1 MTNPTTEI
9 AIVNNTGSSQA
20 YAYVT
25 GLDLNQNNAP
35 LFMQSDGKTVY
46 RPASP
51 SEPQSALAA
60 DIAIPLG
67 AAGATTS
74 VTIPQIAGGRIW
86 FSVGATQLTFLLNP
100 GPAVVEPSVTNDKDP
115 NYNLQWGFCEFT
127 YNQQQLFV
135 NISYVDFVSPLPIAL
150 QLTNTSGD
158 VQTVQGLPKGGLDT
172 VCDGL
177 VQQNAADGAGWD
189 KLIVKGPDGANLRAL
204 SPNSGRVADAT
215 LFDGYFDD
223 YVNQVWAKYA
233 SSDLT
238 INTQASW
245 GDVAGRVDS
254 GTGLLTFAGVG
265 TFAKPS
271 AGDIF
276 SCSTGP
282 FGGYPNPD
290 TADEMGALGA
300 RIAAALNRSTLL
312 ANGRQPDGERVA
324 SYYSASPTNHYA
336 RVCHAA
342 NLDGRGYAFPYDDVV
357 PDGGTAG
364 PDQAGTV
371 FDADPRLLTVTVGGP
386 AGGNGGNEP
395 ANGGGSRKERDGGSG
410 GGGGGGEKKP
420 DAGNGGKDKN
430 KKTTSGFLDTLKSW
444 LGALKKLLHI
454 K

>member
-35 LFMQSDGKTVY
+35 LFMESDGKTVY

-51 SEPQSALAA
+51 SEPQSELAA

-100 GPAVVEPSVTNDKDP
+100 GPAVVEPSVTNAKDP
-115 NYNLQWGFCEFT
+115 NYNLPWGFCEFT

-150 QLTNTSGD
+150 QLTNTSGA

-189 KLIVKGPDGANLRAL
+189 KLVVKGPDGANLRAL

-215 LFDGYFDD
+215 LFDGYFDA
-223 YVNQVWAKYA
+223 YVDQVWSKYA
-233 SSDLT
+233 SADLT

-245 GDVAGRVDS
+245 GNVTGRVDND
-254 GTGLLTFAGVG
+254 LLTFANVG

-282 FGGYPNPD
+282 FGGYPD
-290 TADEMGALGA
+290 QATADEMGALGA
-300 RIAAALNRSTLL
+300 RIAAAFNRSTLL
-312 ANGRQPDGERVA
+312 TNDQQPDGEKVA
-324 SYYSASPTNHYA
+324 SYYTASPTNHYA

-357 PDGGTAG
+357 PDGDAG

-371 FDADPRLLTVTVGGP
+371 FDADPQLLTVTVGGP
-386 AGGNGGNEP
+386 S
-395 ANGGGSRKERDGGSG
+395 GSSD
-410 GGGGGGEKKP
+410 GGGETGKKP
-420 DAGNGGKDKN
+420 DAGNGDKDKG
-430 KKTTSGFLDTLKSW
+430 KKTKTPASGSGFLDTLKSW

>member
-1 MTNPTTEI
+1 MTNPTTDI

-20 YAYVT
+20 YAYIT
-25 GLDLNQNNAP
+25 GLDLNQNNVP

-67 AAGATTS
+67 EVGATTT

-86 FSVGATQLTFLLNP
+86 FSVGETRLTFLLNP

-115 NYNLQWGFCEFT
+115 NYNLVWGFCEFT

-150 QLTNTSGD
+150 QLTNTAGD
-158 VQTVQGLPKGGLDT
+158 VQTVQGLPKDGLDI

-177 VQQNAADGAGWD
+177 VRQNAADGAGWD
-189 KLIVKGPDGANLRAL
+189 RLVVKGPDGRNLRAL
-204 SPNSGRVADAT
+204 SPNSARVADAS
-215 LFDGYFDD
+215 LFDGYYSS
-223 YVNQVWAKYA
+223 YVDQVWAKYA
-233 SSDLT
+233 GADLT

-245 GDVAGRVDS
+245 GDVTGRVS
-254 GTGLLTFAGVG
+254 GDVLTFDGAG

-282 FGGYPNPD
+282 FGGYPAD

-300 RIAAALNRSTLL
+300 RLAAAFNRSTLL
-312 ANGRQPDGERVA
+312 ANDRQPDGERVA
-324 SYYSASPTNHYA
+324 SYYAASPTNHYA
-336 RVCHAA
+336 RICHAA

-357 PDGGTAG
+357 PDGDAG

-371 FDADPRLLTVTVGGP
+371 FDGSPRLLTVTVGGP
-386 AGGNGGNEP
+386 SGGGGGSNGP
-395 ANGGGSRKERDGGSG
+395 ANGGGGKER
-410 GGGGGGEKKP
+410 
-420 DAGNGGKDKN
+420 
-430 KKTTSGFLDTLKSW
+430 
-444 LGALKKLLHI
+444 GAPFSILPSY
-454 K
+454 

>member
-25 GLDLNQNNAP
+25 GLDLNNNNAP

-60 DIAIPLG
+60 DIAISLG
-67 AAGATTS
+67 APGATTS

-86 FSVGATQLTFLLNP
+86 FSTGATQLTFLLNP
-100 GPAVVEPSVTNDKDP
+100 GPAVVEPSVTNKEDP

-150 QLTNTSGD
+150 QLTNTSGAT
-158 VQTVQGLPKGGLDT
+158 QTVQGLPKGGLDT
-172 VCDGL
+172 ICNGL
-177 VQQNAADGAGWD
+177 IQQNAADGAGWD
-189 KLIVKGPDGANLRAL
+189 KLVVKAPDGTTNLRAL
-204 SPNSGRVADAT
+204 SPNSGRVADAN
-215 LFDGYFDD
+215 LFNGYYDD

-233 SSDLT
+233 SADLT

-245 GDVAGRVDS
+245 GNVAGRVS
-254 GTGLLTFAGVG
+254 GDLLTFDGAG

-282 FGGYPNPD
+282 FGNYPEAS
-290 TADEMGALGA
+290 ADEMGALGA
-300 RIAAALNRSTLL
+300 RLAAAFNRSTLL
-312 ANGRQPDGERVA
+312 VNTQQPDGEKVA
-324 SYYSASPTNHYA
+324 SYYTVSPTNHYA
-336 RVCHAA
+336 RICHAA

-357 PDGGTAG
+357 ADGDTE

-371 FDADPRLLTVTVGGP
+371 FDANPQLLTVTVGGP
-386 AGGNGGNEP
+386 SGSSNTP
-395 ANGGGSRKERDGGSG
+395 ANGGGSKKERDTDGGA
-410 GGGGGGEKKP
+410 KKP
-420 DAGNGGKDKN
+420 DAGNGDKDKDKDKKAKTPASGN
-430 KKTTSGFLDTLKSW
+430 KFLDTLKSW